1 MLETAFFFQD
11 PYPLCLGCLYIWRP
25 LNKSCEWPTWVESNW
40 KWIAPHCPYIYIAL
54 CVYCA
59 VLLRSRQWKR
69 WGGKKD
75 RKERECVVG
84 DKREITTLRWW
95 QHTKENLWISDDVHR
110 ERGRLDFRERK
121 RLPLLYYH
129 FEGLFWTLYIYYME
143 CWPISSLLAAPAG
156 CCYSISAL
164 KSVSSWFR
172 FVRLAILT
180 AASFRPLVITL

>member
-1 MLETAFFFQD
+1 MILDWALIIRNVCA
-11 PYPLCLGCLYIWRP
+11 YCLYSLDWTCLKLPSSSKTHTRCFWVVYTFGGSISLVNGQREWNPIENGLRP
-25 LNKSCEWPTWVESNW
+25 T
-40 KWIAPHCPYIYIAL
+40 AL
-54 CVYCA
+54 TFILLSVCVC
-59 VLLRSRQWKR
+59 VCVCILCCTTTSRQWKR

-129 FEGLFWTLYIYYME
+129 FEGLFWTSICNME
-143 CWPISSLLAAPAG
+143 CWPISSLLLLAA
-156 CCYSISAL
+156 I
-164 KSVSSWFR
+164 V
-172 FVRLAILT
+172 
-180 AASFRPLVITL
+180 